1 MRERKKRKLH
11 YRKFKFFFLDQGDVS
26 DEELRDVR
34 RLINLL
40 EVGQRKVSAMSL
52 HSDDDVCTICYAN
65 PISVVFEPCR
75 HQSCK

>member
-1 MRERKKRKLH
+1 MESITVEVITNHGALI
-11 YRKFKFFFLDQGDVS
+11 LDQGDVT

-40 EVGQRKVSAMSL
+40 EIGQRKVSAMSL

-65 PISVVFEPCR
+65 PVSVIFEPCR